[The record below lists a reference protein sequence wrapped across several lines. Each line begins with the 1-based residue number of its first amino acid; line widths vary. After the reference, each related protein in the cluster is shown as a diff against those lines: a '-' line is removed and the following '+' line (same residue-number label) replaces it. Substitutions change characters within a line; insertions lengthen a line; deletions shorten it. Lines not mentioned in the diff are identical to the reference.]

1 MQEATVQIRVGQAI
15 RARRE
20 ASGLSQERF
29 ADTIEMHRAY
39 YSKVERGERNLT
51 LHTLCK
57 VAAGLGVA
65 PSIILAEAGA

>member
-1 MQEATVQIRVGQAI
+1 MQEATVQIRVGRAI

-29 ADTIEMHRAY
+29 ADAIDMHRAD

-51 LHTLCK
+51 LQTLCR
-57 VAAGLGVA
+57 VAAGLGTL
-65 PSIILAEAGA
+65 PSIILAEANS